1 MLLNSLYYK
10 KNYLEDSHIAIIP
23 GEVNIPDTLI
33 YL

>member
-10 KNYLEDSHIAIIP
+10 KNYLENSYVAIILE
-23 GEVNIPDTLI
+23 EVNILDTPI